1 MDFEDSM
8 LSEITHT
15 EKDKYHMICYQRDL
29 RKQKL
34 SSQLQRTD
42 WWLPEVGGWE
52 KLVNYFVLLLNKL
65 NTNLK
70 NKQIAI
76 WH

>member
-1 MDFEDSM
+1 MDLEDSM

-15 EKDKYHMICYQRDL
+15 EKDKYRMICYQRDL

-42 WWLPEVGGWE
+42 WWLPEVGGGR
-52 KLVNYFVLLLNKL
+52 NG
-65 NTNLK
+65 
-70 NKQIAI
+70 
-76 WH
+76 